1 MNPFD
6 RVVGHG
12 SVIDLLTDEIARP
25 TQGYLFVGP
34 SNVGKSTIARRF
46 AAALLCTAEGLPEAA
61 AGMVEGLPEAAAGT
75 AEGLPDATLRFDE
88 SCFDRAVNGR
98 HPDLVLVEPEGRA
111 SITVEQ
117 ARWVVGLASLS
128 PLEASRKV
136 FLFEEGGMMND
147 EAANALLKTLEE
159 PAPSSFF
166 IIVAETE
173 DQLPDTV
180 ASRCRTVVFGRVG
193 ADEVTVGL
201 TDLGIDEEQAREAAG
216 IAGGRPGLA
225 VALATNREVA
235 EFRRL
240 WLSVP
245 LRLGDHPGEAFR
257 LAEEA
262 MEATEPLLLALKE
275 RQDEERDLL
284 GEDAPR
290 SLRDRQIRELKRATD
305 ALHVTGLE
313 ILASYYRDVAA
324 AQFGSPVRNNDV
336 PVAALSSVSPRR
348 AVASAG
354 LVLDAIDA
362 LAANQRPQLAFANL
376 FAQLS
381 ADE

>member
-1 MNPFD
+1 MTMDPFAGI
-6 RVVGHG
+6 VGHA
-12 SVIDLLTDEIARP
+12 SVVDLLGGEIASP
-25 TQGYLFVGP
+25 AQGYLFVGP
-34 SNVGKSTIARRF
+34 SNIGKSTIARRF
-46 AAALLCTAEGLPEAA
+46 AASLLCEDEDEA
-61 AGMVEGLPEAAAGT
+61 
-75 AEGLPDATLRFDE
+75 
-88 SCFDRAVNGR
+88 CFERVVAGR

-111 SITVEQ
+111 SITVDQ
-117 ARWVVGLASLS
+117 ARSVVSQASLT
-128 PLEASRKV
+128 PLQARRKI

-159 PAPSSFF
+159 PSPSALF

-180 ASRCRTVVFGRVG
+180 ASRCRTIVFGRVG
-193 ADEVTVGL
+193 EDDVAAGL
-201 TDLGIDEEQAREAAG
+201 AGLGVAEGQAGEAAR

-225 VALATNREVA
+225 VALATNHEVA
-235 EFRRL
+235 DFRRL

-245 LRLGDHPGEAFR
+245 TRLGEYPGHAFL

-262 MEATEPLLLALKE
+262 MTATEPLLAALKH
-275 RQDEERDLL
+275 RQDDERDLL
-284 GEDAPR
+284 GDDAPR
-290 SLRDRQIRELKRATD
+290 SLKDRQTRDLKRATD

-324 AQFGSPVRNNDV
+324 AQFGSPVRNSDI

-348 AVASAG
+348 AVASAE

-362 LAANQRPQLAFANL
+362 LSANQRPQLAFANL
-376 FAQLS
+376 FSQLA
-381 ADE
+381 ADG

>member
-1 MNPFD
+1 MTPFD
-6 RVVGHG
+6 RVVGHR
-12 SVIDLLTDEIARP
+12 SVIALLADEIARP
-25 TQGYLFVGP
+25 AHGYLFVGP

-46 AAALLCTAEGLPEAA
+46 AAALLCGEDEACY
-61 AGMVEGLPEAAAGT
+61 E
-75 AEGLPDATLRFDE
+75 
-88 SCFDRAVNGR
+88 RAVNGR

-111 SITVEQ
+111 SITVDQ
-117 ARWVVGLASLS
+117 ARSVVSQASLT
-128 PLEASRKV
+128 PLEADRKV
-136 FLFEEGGMMND
+136 FLFEEGGLMND

-159 PAPSSFF
+159 PAPSSLF

-173 DQLPDTV
+173 DQLPETV

-193 ADEVTVGL
+193 EDEITAGL
-201 TDLGIDEEQAREAAG
+201 IDLGIDEEQARDAAG

-225 VALATNREVA
+225 VALATNQEVA

-245 LRLGDHPGEAFR
+245 LRIGDYPGEAFQ
-257 LAEEA
+257 LAQEA
-262 MEATEPLLLALKE
+262 MEATEPLLVALKD
-275 RQDEERDLL
+275 RQDEHRDLL
-284 GEDAPR
+284 GDDAPA
-290 SLRDRQIRELKRATD
+290 SLRDRQTRELKRATD

-324 AQFGSPVRNNDV
+324 AQFGSPVRNTDV
-336 PVAALSSVSPRR
+336 PVSALSSVSPRR

-362 LAANQRPQLAFANL
+362 LNANQRPQLAFANL